1 MKNNLSNVFKNVS
14 LSDMNNFLN
23 KTNPELEVKETLN
36 NNVDYTWIS
45 KIEKTLPNIENIIN
59 NVDNKNIDEEFTFRY
74 ENRFI
79 YTLINTLERFITK
92 KLTIFEKSSLNK
104 DEKVI
109 KYKANTRYN
118 NKDVKI
124 DLKLECIEYSQDDE
138 ISKLDSKITKIKD
151 TINSFKNSNFVK
163 MMLNS
168 TLVRSPIRK
177 TKLFISD
184 NNYLKCLELWEYLEN
199 YQNEVIE
206 NNLSNKIIENKSDFD
221 LIYYLAYSLLN
232 KKVDNKDDLFIDLLL
247 DYAKRY
253 DVDEVEIQKKLLK
266 ELTTISEKKK
276 KDEKII
282 TLAYQNFIKEHD
294 KKMQKGKSLFK

>member
-23 KTNPELEVKETLN
+23 KTNPELEIKETLN

-79 YTLINTLERFITK
+79 YTLINILERFITK
-92 KLTIFEKSSLNK
+92 KLTIIKKSSLNK

-124 DLKLECIEYSQDDE
+124 DLKLECAGLQDDE
-138 ISKLDSKITKIKD
+138 ISKSDSKITKINDK
-151 TINSFKNSNFVK
+151 INSFKTSNFMKV
-163 MMLNS
+163 MLNS

-232 KKVDNKDDLFIDLLL
+232 KKVDNKDDLFINLLL

-282 TLAYQNFIKEHD
+282 TTSYQNFIKEHD
-294 KKMQKGKSLFK
+294 KKMQKGRSLFK

>member
-79 YTLINTLERFITK
+79 YTLINILERFITK
-92 KLTIFEKSSLNK
+92 KLTIIKKSSLNK

-124 DLKLECIEYSQDDE
+124 DLKLECAGLQDDE
-138 ISKLDSKITKIKD
+138 ISKLDSKIIEIKD
-151 TINSFKNSNFVK
+151 KINSFKTSNFMKV
-163 MMLNS
+163 MLNS

-177 TKLFISD
+177 TKLFTSD
-184 NNYLKCLELWEYLEN
+184 HNYLKCLELWEYLEN

-206 NNLSNKIIENKSDFD
+206 DNLNSKIIENKSDFD